1 MKPRVP
7 LTDPAFKYRPST
19 THSDPEAFR
28 RRMRARARIA
38 QRTKKKPDQVID
50 LKRERKHA

>member
-1 MKPRVP
+1 MKSI
-7 LTDPAFKYRPST
+7 LDASFKYRSSA
-19 THSDPEAFR
+19 THGDPEAFR
-28 RRMRARARIA
+28 RRMRARARIV